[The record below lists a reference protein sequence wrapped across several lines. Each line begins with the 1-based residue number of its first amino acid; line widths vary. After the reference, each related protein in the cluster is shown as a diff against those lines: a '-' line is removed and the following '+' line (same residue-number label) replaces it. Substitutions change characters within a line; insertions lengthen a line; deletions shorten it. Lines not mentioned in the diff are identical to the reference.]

1 VAHPQIAA
9 FARLAKGGEM
19 PKRLIAGQSTKLS
32 RGVHDIRYDP
42 VHDEIYYSSIFGQA
56 ILVFAGDINGDQPPK
71 RIIQGPKTRYKGTDR
86 LEIDTVHNEIIIPQG
101 DEILVFPKDANGDV
115 APLRILRG
123 KDTQLRLAGSAV
135 VDPVS
140 NLLIVG
146 LNMPG
151 SEESRDA
158 GSSKQPPN
166 GALLIFN
173 RTDEGNVK
181 PLRVIKGPISGIT
194 RINQMAVYS
203 PGKWIV
209 ATQAG
214 EIAEMEP
221 DGVFVGVWNEMD
233 NGDVPPRWKISNS
246 PKSTIKKPRGVVLDP
261 KHKELI
267 VADMRLNAVL
277 TYYFPEI
284 F

>member
-1 VAHPQIAA
+1 
-9 FARLAKGGEM
+9 M
-19 PKRLIAGQSTKLS
+19 PKRVIAGQATKLS

-42 VHDEIYYSSIFGQA
+42 VDDEIYYSSIFGEA
-56 ILVFAGDINGDQPPK
+56 ILVFAGDANGERPPK
-71 RIIQGPKTRYKGTDR
+71 RIIQGPKTLYKGTDR
-86 LEIDTVHNEIIIPQG
+86 LEIDSVHNEIIIPQG
-101 DEILVFPKDANGDV
+101 NEILVFPKDASGDV
-115 APLRILRG
+115 APIRVLRG
-123 KDTQLRLAGSAV
+123 KDTQLRLAGSTV

-146 LNMPG
+146 LNMPN

-158 GSSKQPPN
+158 GQSTGPPN
-166 GALLIFN
+166 GAILIFN

-194 RINQMAVYS
+194 RINQMAVY
-203 PGKWIV
+203 PPKGWIV

-214 EIAEMEP
+214 EISDVEP
-221 DGVFVGVWNEMD
+221 EGVFVGVWSEMD
-233 NGDVPPRWKISNS
+233 NGDVPPRWKIGNG

-261 KHKELI
+261 RHKELI